1 MASSASSQDQQLQ
14 LHYFTMTQYQSVLD
28 DDQEMTD
35 DAPVRKVIAP
45 LWLSNMYGNI
55 CSQITE
61 MGNVIQSLKDQQQD
75 AQHVFPGIVRAYNL
89 LLEQQHQL
97 YDTQTQ
103 TLTRAQRHDFAR
115 YEQASIQFAS
125 ETKCKPKV

>member
-1 MASSASSQDQQLQ
+1 MASSSSSQDQQLQ
-14 LHYFTMTQYQSVLD
+14 LRDFTMTKYQSVLD
-28 DDQEMTD
+28 DDQEMMD
-35 DAPVRKVIAP
+35 DAPVRKVNAP

-75 AQHVFPGIVRAYNL
+75 PQHVSPGIVRAYNL